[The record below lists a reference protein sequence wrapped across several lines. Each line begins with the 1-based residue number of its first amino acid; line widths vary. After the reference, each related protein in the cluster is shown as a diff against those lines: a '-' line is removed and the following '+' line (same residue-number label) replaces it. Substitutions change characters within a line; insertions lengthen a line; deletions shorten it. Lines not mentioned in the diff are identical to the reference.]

1 MGTIIISNGIPM
13 IKLSQLQEAVSAI
26 KCSWLRS
33 FAFLF
38 RKPDLVL
45 LYLWVGCQWCAAA
58 GKDFEGDKEIYGSA
72 EWKERV
78 EKWKVRQEK
87 RGLVSNTDGGND
99 QAEEDDYL

>member
-1 MGTIIISNGIPM
+1 MFYVHL
-13 IKLSQLQEAVSAI
+13 LSFFEN
-26 KCSWLRS
+26 
-33 FAFLF
+33 
-38 RKPDLVL
+38 PDLVL

-87 RGLVSNTDGGND
+87 RGLVSSDNGGND
-99 QAEEDDYL
+99 QPEEDDYL